1 MVDEE
6 LMKRENKIKRG
17 FQNVNGVIPPTND
30 AEVEVAMEELDNIE
44 LNRIRQAK
52 MSFLKRLSED
62 KKMDIIHYKRVMEE
76 LGFYD

>member
-1 MVDEE
+1 MVDEKILE
-6 LMKRENKIKRG
+6 RENKIKRG
-17 FQNVNGVIPPTND
+17 FQNVTGIITPTND
-30 AEVEVAMEELDNIE
+30 AEVEMAMEELDNID

-52 MSFLKRLSED
+52 LNFVRRLSDD

>member
-1 MVDEE
+1 MVDEKILE
-6 LMKRENKIKRG
+6 RENKIKRG
-17 FQNVNGVIPPTND
+17 FQNVTGVITPTND
-30 AEVEVAMEELDNIE
+30 AEVEMAMEELDNID

-52 MSFLKRLSED
+52 LNFVRRLSDD

>member
-6 LMKRENKIKRG
+6 LPERENKIKRG

-52 MSFLKRLSED
+52 LNFLKRLSEEN
-62 KKMDIIHYKRVMEE
+62 KMEIIQYKRVMEE